1 MKNLRRIIIVAA
13 ISFIGLVILSCE
25 KNNDFHKVTYVVK
38 GLSSDF
44 QLAYLDENEKTVKL
58 DSVKIATADKAK
70 GWVYSWYGK
79 PGALTY
85 LYVRYKD
92 DVDMMSQFYVAILV
106 DGMAIEQAYNYDM
119 ADTTRK
125 YPFQII
131 RQGYIPF
138 K

>member
-1 MKNLRRIIIVAA
+1 MKKVNKILIVAVFLTTA
-13 ISFIGLVILSCE
+13 VLIMSCE
-25 KNNDFHKVTYVVK
+25 KNNDFHKVTYVIK
-38 GLSSDF
+38 GLTSDF
-44 QLAYLDENEKTVKL
+44 QVAYLDENEKTVKL
-58 DSVKIATADKAK
+58 DSIKIADKAV
-70 GWVYSWYGK
+70 GWTYSWMGK

-85 LYVRYKD
+85 IYVRYKD
-92 DVDMMSQFYVAILV
+92 DVDMMAKFYVAILV

-131 RQGYIPF
+131 RQGYIPY